1 MVTRSCTVLI
11 ALLAS
16 LLVPVTGPSA
26 SAAPATF
33 VHPGVVVSRPQLDFM
48 RTKVLAGAQPWKTAY
63 DRMMATKYADLN
75 RTPKPRAV
83 VECGPVSN
91 PNNGCTDERED
102 ALAAYTLSLAWYV
115 TRDARYATK
124 AIQIMDAWSGTIR
137 DHTNSNA
144 PLQTAWSASSWPKA
158 AEIIKHVYGTWPNS
172 ARFGTM
178 LRNVYLPEIQ
188 NGRANTNG
196 NWELSMMEAS
206 IGIAVF
212 LEDKA
217 AYDKAIGIF
226 RTRIQAFIYLT
237 TDGAL
242 PKTPPGSGI
251 DTRAEIIS
259 YWHNQST
266 FVDGVTQ
273 ETCRDFAHTAYGLS
287 AASHLAETAWIQG
300 QDIWGEIKDRMR
312 HAWGLHSKYQNGEPM
327 PSWLCGGTLSRELG
341 PTPEVSYNALNT
353 RLGIAMANTKI
364 YTESNRPHGTDNL
377 FIAWETLTHAAN
389 PS

>member
-1 MVTRSCTVLI
+1 MVTRSCAVLI

-16 LLVPVTGPSA
+16 LLVPVTGSA
-26 SAAPATF
+26 QAAPATF

-48 RTKVLAGAQPWKTAY
+48 RAKVQAGAQPWKLAY
-63 DRMMATKYADLN
+63 DRMMASKYADLN

-115 TRDARYATK
+115 TRDVRYANK
-124 AIQIMDAWSGTIR
+124 AIQIMDAWSNTIR

-158 AEIIKHVYGTWPNS
+158 AEIIKHVYGNWPNS

-178 LRNVYLPEIQ
+178 LRTVYLPEIQ

-266 FVDGVTQ
+266 FVDGLTQ

-287 AASHLAETAWIQG
+287 AASHLAETAHIQG

-353 RLGIAMANTKI
+353 RMGVAMANTKI
-364 YTESNRPHGTDNL
+364 YTESNRPHATDNL

-389 PS
+389 PA

>member
-16 LLVPVTGPSA
+16 LLVPVTGSA
-26 SAAPATF
+26 QAAPATF

-63 DRMMATKYADLN
+63 DRMMTTKYADLN

-124 AIQIMDAWSGTIR
+124 AIQIMDAWSSTIR

-158 AEIIKHVYGTWPNS
+158 AEIIKHVHGNWPGS

-178 LRNVYLPEIQ
+178 LRTVYLPEIQ

-206 IGIAVF
+206 IGISVF
-212 LEDKA
+212 LEDRA

-266 FVDGVTQ
+266 FVDGLTQ

>member
-48 RTKVLAGAQPWKTAY
+48 RTKVQAGAQPWKTAY

-124 AIQIMDAWSGTIR
+124 AIQIMDAWSATIR

-206 IGIAVF
+206 IGIAVY

-242 PKTPPGSGI
+242 PRTPPGSGI

-266 FVDGVTQ
+266 FVDGLTQ

-364 YTESNRPHGTDNL
+364 YTESKRPHGTDNL

>member
-1 MVTRSCTVLI
+1 MVTRSCAVLI
-11 ALLAS
+11 ALLTS
-16 LLVPVTGPSA
+16 LLVPVTGSA
-26 SAAPATF
+26 QAAPATF
-33 VHPGVVVSRPQLDFM
+33 VHPGVVVSRPQLDFV
-48 RTKVLAGAQPWKTAY
+48 RAKVQAGAQPWKLAY
-63 DRMMATKYADLN
+63 DRMMASKYADLN

-124 AIQIMDAWSGTIR
+124 AIQIMDAWSNTIR

-158 AEIIKHVYGTWPNS
+158 AEIIKHVYGNWPNS

-178 LRNVYLPEIQ
+178 LRTVYLPEIQ

-237 TDGAL
+237 SDGAL

-251 DTRAEIIS
+251 DTRSEIIS
-259 YWHNQST
+259 YWHDQST
-266 FVDGVTQ
+266 FVDGLTQ

-287 AASHLAETAWIQG
+287 AASHLAETARIQG

-312 HAWGLHSKYQNGEPM
+312 HAWGLHTKYQNGEPM
-327 PSWLCGGTLSRELG
+327 PSWLCGGRLSRELG

-353 RLGIAMANTKI
+353 RMGIAMANTKI
-364 YTESNRPHGTDNL
+364 YTESNRPHATDNL

-389 PS
+389 PA

>member
-16 LLVPVTGPSA
+16 LLVPVTA
-26 SAAPATF
+26 QAAPATF

-63 DRMMATKYADLN
+63 DRMMASKYADLN

-124 AIQIMDAWSGTIR
+124 AIQIMDAWSATIR

-158 AEIIKHVYGTWPNS
+158 AEIMKHVYGTWPGS

-212 LEDKA
+212 LEDRA
-217 AYDKAIGIF
+217 AYDKAVSIF

-259 YWHNQST
+259 YWHDQST
-266 FVDGVTQ
+266 FVDGLTQ

-287 AASHLAETAWIQG
+287 AASHLAETARHQG

-312 HAWGLHSKYQNGEPM
+312 HAWGLHTKYQNGEPV
-327 PSWLCGGTLSRELG
+327 PSWLCGGSYSRELG

-353 RLGIAMANTKI
+353 RLGIAMANTKL
-364 YTESNRPHGTDNL
+364 YTESKRPHGTDNL

>member
-16 LLVPVTGPSA
+16 LLVPVTGSA
-26 SAAPATF
+26 QAAPATF

-124 AIQIMDAWSGTIR
+124 AIQIMDAWSNTIR

-178 LRNVYLPEIQ
+178 LRTVYLPEIQ

-206 IGIAVF
+206 IGISVF

-266 FVDGVTQ
+266 FVDGLTQ

-287 AASHLAETAWIQG
+287 AASHLAETAHIQG

>member
-11 ALLAS
+11 ALIAS
-16 LLVPVTGPSA
+16 LLVPVAGPA
-26 SAAPATF
+26 QAAPATF

-63 DRMMATKYADLN
+63 DRMMASKYADLN

-115 TRDARYATK
+115 TRDTRYATK
-124 AIQIMDAWSGTIR
+124 AIQIMDAWSNTIR

-158 AEIIKHVYGTWPNS
+158 AEIMKHVYGAWPNS

-178 LRNVYLPEIQ
+178 LRTVYLPEIQ

-212 LEDKA
+212 LEDRA
-217 AYDKAIGIF
+217 AYDKAVSIF

-259 YWHNQST
+259 YWHDQST

-287 AASHLAETAWIQG
+287 AASHLAETARIQG

-312 HAWGLHSKYQNGEPM
+312 HAWGLHTRYQNGEPV
-327 PSWLCGGTLSRELG
+327 PSWLCGGSYSRELG
-341 PTPEVSYNALNT
+341 PTPEVSFTALNT
-353 RLGIAMANTKI
+353 RLGIGMANTKI
-364 YTESNRPHGTDNL
+364 YTESKRPHGTDNL

-389 PS
+389 PA